1 MRDDNL
7 IVVKGSNPVL
17 KPEQSTHIMANID
30 EQVLANFSLDL
41 RLGVGA
47 GELPWVVQEDVAV
60 MVELDHDV
68 QHLQGPEP
76 VGQGQGEAASVD
88 QVELGRP
95 VLVAQRQDLLAK
107 VG

>member
-1 MRDDNL
+1 
-7 IVVKGSNPVL
+7 
-17 KPEQSTHIMANID
+17 MANID
-30 EQVLANFSLDL
+30 EQVLANFSLNL

-47 GELPWVVQEDVAV
+47 GELPWVMQEDVAV
-60 MVELDHDV
+60 MVELNHDV

-95 VLVAQRQDLLAK
+95 VLVAQW
-107 VG
+107 